1 MIIIY
6 IVILPWVFTS
16 IFLEDYHRYF
26 DRTARE
32 NFISFFFFF
41 FFFTLN
47 LLTFYSGHLIAEKL
61 ALIMFIYR

>member
-16 IFLEDYHRYF
+16 IFEDYHRYFDRRYF

-32 NFISFFFFF
+32 NFIFFFHFK
-41 FFFTLN
+41 FTYFLQWSSDRGEACFN
-47 LLTFYSGHLIAEKL
+47 NVHI
-61 ALIMFIYR
+61 

>member
-16 IFLEDYHRYF
+16 IFEDYHRYF

-32 NFISFFFFF
+32 NFISF

>member
-6 IVILPWVFTS
+6 IVILPWVFTL
-16 IFLEDYHRYF
+16 IFEDYHRYF

-32 NFISFFFFF
+32 NFI

>member
-1 MIIIY
+1 MINIY
-6 IVILPWVFTS
+6 IVILPWVFIS
-16 IFLEDYHRYF
+16 IFEDYHRYF

-32 NFISFFFFF
+32 NFISFFFF

>member
-1 MIIIY
+1 M
-6 IVILPWVFTS
+6 ILPWVFTS
-16 IFLEDYHRYF
+16 IFEDYHRYFDRRYF

-32 NFISFFFFF
+32 NFI